1 MGKVLSLK
9 KITWALNKWVWEI
22 GGLHVVTFW
31 LSERDKEH
39 FFTSKLFKALQ
50 RLLAEEHDTGK
61 SCPIC
66 IERFQL
72 GDQVLVADR
81 RAYYL

>member
-9 KITWALNKWVWEI
+9 KITWALSKWVWKI
-22 GGLHVVTFW
+22 GGLYVVTFW

-50 RLLAEEHDTGK
+50 RLLVEEHDTGN
-61 SCPIC
+61 CPIC
-66 IERFQL
+66 IEPFQL

-81 RAYYL
+81 RAYHL

>member
-22 GGLHVVTFW
+22 GGLRVVTFW

-50 RLLAEEHDTGK
+50 RLLVEERDTGI
-61 SCPIC
+61 CPIC
-66 IERFQL
+66 IEHFQL
-72 GDQVLVADR
+72 GDQVSS
-81 RAYYL
+81 